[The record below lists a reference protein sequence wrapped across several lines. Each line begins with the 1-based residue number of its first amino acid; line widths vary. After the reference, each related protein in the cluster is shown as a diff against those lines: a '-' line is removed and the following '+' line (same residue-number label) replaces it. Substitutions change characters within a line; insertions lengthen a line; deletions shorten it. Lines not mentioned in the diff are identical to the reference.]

1 MKPKKGNPIYR
12 RFCNNCKRINII
24 GSQFINELVG
34 IVASN
39 THDTLISANTIHDE
53 RKKPIAQSGI
63 QFDNTGKGN
72 LAANNSIGPCK
83 SEAIE
88 GSIHPE

>member
-1 MKPKKGNPIYR
+1 EEGQPNLPALLQLD
-12 RFCNNCKRINII
+12 NCKRINIT
-24 GSQFINELVG
+24 GSQFINGLVG
-34 IVASN
+34 IAASS
-39 THDTLISANTIHDE
+39 THHSLISSNTIHDE
-53 RKKPIAQSGI
+53 RKKPIAQNGI
-63 QFDNTGKGN
+63 QFDNTGEGN